1 MYAIVQIGSKQYKV
15 SEGDAINVEKLSIE
29 KGKPVTFDK
38 ILLLKDKKDVT
49 VGQPYV
55 KEAKITADILGDF
68 KAKKVISYKYR
79 RRKGSSD
86 WKKGHRQQLTRL
98 KIQKIIS
105 K

>member
-1 MYAIVQIGSKQYKV
+1 MYAVVLIGAKQYKV
-15 SEGDAINVEKLSIE
+15 AEGDIISVEKIATKKAKSIML
-29 KGKPVTFDK
+29 DK
-38 ILLLKDKKDVT
+38 VLLLKDKKDVK

-55 KEAKITADILGDF
+55 KEAKITADVLGES

-79 RRKGSSD
+79 RRKKAR

-98 KIQKIIS
+98 KIGKISS

>member
-1 MYAIVQIGSKQYKV
+1 MFAIVQIGSKQYKV
-15 SEGDAINVEKLSIE
+15 AEGDIISVEKLST
-29 KGKPVTFDK
+29 KKAKSVTLDK
-38 ILLLKDKKDVT
+38 ILLIKDKKDVK

-55 KEAKITADILGDF
+55 KEAKISADILGDF

-98 KIQKIIS
+98 KIGKIAS
-105 K
+105 